1 MVYLSS
7 SPHGRAL
14 SERTVVREE
23 EEERPNASE
32 FRGAYENRGN
42 EACEVR
48 SDDVPCK
55 LNNAEAKRTHQVGAV
70 RKYRKRK

>member
-23 EEERPNASE
+23 EEERPNTSE
-32 FRGAYENRGN
+32 FRGANGNRGN

-48 SDDVPCK
+48 SDVY
-55 LNNAEAKRTHQVGAV
+55 LVN
-70 RKYRKRK
+70 